1 MIEAKVENSTE
12 IYKKMRTILG
22 RKYINKEIESP
33 FDYIVFASEGIEANM
48 LKNFIRYFNV
58 SQETTANFLNIS
70 SPTIYRWIRSN
81 KKLDKIYS
89 IKLFEVAELFLYG
102 YNVFENEENF
112 HKWLKLPNTA
122 LGGMEPIELLEI
134 PGGVSK
140 VKDLI
145 GRIEHGIYS

>member
-1 MIEAKVENSTE
+1 MIDAKVENSTE

-33 FDYIVFASEGIEANM
+33 FDYIVFASEGIESNM
-48 LKNFIRYFNV
+48 IKNFIRYFNV